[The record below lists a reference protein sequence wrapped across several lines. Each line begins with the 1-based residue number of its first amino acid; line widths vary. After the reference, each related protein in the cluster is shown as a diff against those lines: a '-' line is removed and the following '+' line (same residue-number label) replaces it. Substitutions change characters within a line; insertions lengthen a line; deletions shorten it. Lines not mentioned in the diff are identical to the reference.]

1 MKHSSALGFLWHV
14 IKPYKWY
21 YFAMIMA
28 PILGSFYDFAV
39 NYSIKLVID
48 IFSVEKINTDLLW
61 YPIIIFIAAQ
71 ILLDVIWRA
80 ADIAEWK
87 SEPYVRKSILMQA
100 YDYTQKKSY
109 AYFQNNAQGS
119 ISSKI
124 KGLLDGYDHFWASMH
139 HDFTPRISN
148 TIILTAV
155 LSIVSIKVCL
165 FMFLWVFIFI
175 SIMYLLS
182 RKTDKLSF
190 IHANTRHNVL
200 GQISDNITN
209 ISTIFSFSNKKYE
222 INRLNKNI
230 EENFIP
236 SNIKVYKFSFLV
248 NIVAAILYWIM
259 LCLLFIYMINL
270 RIANQ
275 ITSGDFVYVLSI
287 SLKMSWELWI
297 LVHKMQDFIKNLADF
312 KSSYEIFL
320 TPIQDA
326 QKIDNNFVINKPSI
340 IFDKVCF
347 SYDSSKLVFENLSLN
362 IKESEKIAL
371 VGSSGAG
378 KSTFVSLLLKNFT
391 TKNGQIL
398 IDNHDI
404 SNFHADDIRKYI
416 SVIPQ
421 DISLFHI
428 SILENIRYGDIKA
441 SDEDVYAASK
451 LANIHDFIMSLPD
464 KYHTLVGERGLK
476 LSGGQRQRIAIARA
490 FLKKAPIMILD
501 EATSSLDTATE
512 KEIQKSLDS
521 VLQHSKNTT
530 VIAIA
535 HRLSTIKHMDRILVF
550 EEGKIIEEGSHDF
563 LINKN
568 AAYAKLWEMQ
578 KI

>member
-1 MKHSSALGFLWHV
+1 MKHSNALSFLWHV

-48 IFSVEKINTDLLW
+48 IFSVTTIDTKALW
-61 YPIIIFIAAQ
+61 FPIIIFVAAQ
-71 ILLDVIWRA
+71 ILLDIIWRA
-80 ADIAEWK
+80 ADIAEWR
-87 SEPYVRKSILMQA
+87 SEPYVRKDILMQA
-100 YDYTQKKSY
+100 YEYTQKNSY
-109 AYFQNNAQGS
+109 AYFQNNPQGS
-119 ISSKI
+119 IASKI

-139 HDFTPRISN
+139 HDFTPRVSN

-165 FMFLWVFIFI
+165 FMFAWVFMFI
-175 SIMYLLS
+175 GVMYFLS
-182 RKTDKLSF
+182 KKTDKLSY
-190 IHANTRHNVL
+190 IHANTRHDIL
-200 GQISDNITN
+200 GQISDNISN
-209 ISTIFSFSNKKYE
+209 ISSVLYFSNKDYE
-222 INRLNKNI
+222 LNRLNKNI
-230 EENFIP
+230 DNNFVP

-248 NIVAAILYWIM
+248 NIIAAVLYWLM
-259 LCLLFIYMINL
+259 LCLLFVYMINL
-270 RIANQ
+270 RINNK

-312 KSSYEIFL
+312 KSSYQIFL
-320 TPIQDA
+320 TSVTDLES
-326 QKIDNNFVINKPSI
+326 KDKDFVVNKPNIKFENVS
-340 IFDKVCF
+340 FF
-347 SYDSSKLVFENLSLN
+347 YDENKSVFNNLSLN
-362 IKESEKIAL
+362 IKACEKIAI
-371 VGSSGAG
+371 VGTSGSG

-391 TKNGQIL
+391 PNNGRIL
-398 IDNHDI
+398 IDDKNIFD
-404 SNFHADDIRKYI
+404 FHADSIRQYI

-421 DISLFHI
+421 DISLFHTN
-428 SILENIRYGDIKA
+428 ILENIRYGNVKA

-451 LANIHDFIMSLPD
+451 LANIHDFIMSLPEG
-464 KYHTLVGERGLK
+464 YLTLVGERGLK

-490 FLKKAPIMILD
+490 FLKKSPILILD

-512 KEIQKSLDS
+512 KEIQKSLHE
-521 VLQHSKNTT
+521 VLSNNQNTT

-550 EEGKIIEEGSHDF
+550 KEGSIVEEGSHDA
-563 LINKN
+563 LIVKN
-568 AAYAKLWEMQ
+568 GQYAQLWQMQ